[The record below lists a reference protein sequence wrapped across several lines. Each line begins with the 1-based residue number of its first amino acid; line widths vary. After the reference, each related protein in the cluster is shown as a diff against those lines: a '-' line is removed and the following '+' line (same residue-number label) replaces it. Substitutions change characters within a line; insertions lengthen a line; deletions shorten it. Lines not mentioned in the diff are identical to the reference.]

1 MLPSLPLSLLLPG
14 THSHSYK
21 LSIFVVQRTKCSTF
35 IASILVYVRMRKALK
50 ERERE
55 GTKER
60 VEKSVLRLVKISEHN
75 VGVCGVGRSIRPH
88 NRTHGDDGGG
98 GLLRTHFQ
106 MHFSLSLSLPFS
118 LSLSFSFSLSFVRRT
133 WTNVTPERAQLDAES
148 LHKVMEAIYRLGIY
162 FGNAWTEST
171 TK

>member
-1 MLPSLPLSLLLPG
+1 MMLPSLPLSLLLPG

-88 NRTHGDDGGG
+88 NRTHGDDDGGG

-133 WTNVTPERAQLDAES
+133 
-148 LHKVMEAIYRLGIY
+148 
-162 FGNAWTEST
+162 
-171 TK
+171 